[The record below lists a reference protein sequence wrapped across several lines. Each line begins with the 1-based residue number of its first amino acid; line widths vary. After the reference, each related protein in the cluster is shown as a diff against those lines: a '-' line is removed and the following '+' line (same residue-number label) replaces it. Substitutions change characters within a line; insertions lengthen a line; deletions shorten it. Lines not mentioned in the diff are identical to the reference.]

1 MVRMDHTELT
11 CCQSYPAIPVSKIG
25 FMVVMNAKQLT
36 GGDRRCAFVLMS
48 YALGRLY
55 RPGRGSL
62 WGSLWYGQGRE
73 GHSGLTRFSL
83 HNKPWVSFRP
93 WVSQAVV
100 GACSHNAIVHLQRHN
115 TGHHTQGS
123 TLSQGASSSGTTLT
137 ITLKWSA
144 L

>member
-73 GHSGLTRFSL
+73 GHSGVSPVSL
-83 HNKPWVSFRP
+83 CTINLGCPSP
-93 WVSQAVV
+93 PQAVV
-100 GACSHNAIVHLQRHN
+100 GACSHNALEVHLQRQN

-123 TLSQGASSSGTTLT
+123 SLSQGASSSGTTLT
-137 ITLKWSA
+137 IKLKWSA